1 MNATASLLSLVSL
14 CNWCFGGIVKFYML
28 NRATNVHCLPISIHD
43 VFTTDS
49 WVTLLF
55 FFLVY
60 ILGPLRIFVVV
71 VNFLLCL
78 SFTDSTSQT
87 SFLQGVTGLMLSKE
101 RQEIKA
107 VGDGSW
113 ERCHTWPKRAPSCG
127 NIGRFLPSF
136 YQIVCY
142 FCQIKQ

>member
-1 MNATASLLSLVSL
+1 M
-14 CNWCFGGIVKFYML
+14 
-28 NRATNVHCLPISIHD
+28 
-43 VFTTDS
+43 
-49 WVTLLF
+49 F

-78 SFTDSTSQT
+78 SFTDFTSQT

-107 VGDGSW
+107 VGDGS
-113 ERCHTWPKRAPSCG
+113 
-127 NIGRFLPSF
+127 
-136 YQIVCY
+136 
-142 FCQIKQ
+142 